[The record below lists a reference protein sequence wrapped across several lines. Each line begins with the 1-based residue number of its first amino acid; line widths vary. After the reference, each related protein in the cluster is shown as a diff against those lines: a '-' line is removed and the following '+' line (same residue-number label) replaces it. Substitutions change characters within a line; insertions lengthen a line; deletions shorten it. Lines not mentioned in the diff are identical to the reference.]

1 VFLPSVGA
9 KPGVPPAIWYTT
21 VWVHNPNATAANV
34 TFYLLERQANP
45 TPMSFT
51 DTIQP
56 GDTAKYDNAVQL
68 MFARQTFGA
77 LRVTSNVKV
86 LVGSRIYSQSGAL
99 KDSVGQFFAGTPASF
114 AIGSGQSAE
123 LLGVY
128 GTLPSADSTFRYN
141 YGFVETT
148 GTGTCQVKVTV
159 KDPTGA
165 AVGNKTYTV
174 HQWEQMQKTFKDEFP
189 SLSTPNARLT
199 VEVTSG
205 TGKVIAFGSGVA
217 NGSQDPATFEMAFR
231 DDLLAENASGGSIT
245 GVTAGAGL
253 TGGGTSGNVTVNVG
267 AGAGIAV
274 GVDTVAI
281 ADAGVTSAK
290 LADGA
295 VTTAKISPAGGAN
308 GKVLK
313 HNGTAV
319 VWGDENAG
327 GFTLPYGGTG
337 SNAWILFSVSN
348 TGAGPSIGGQG
359 TGGPGVRGTSTDSSG
374 VVGESMNAFGVWA
387 HSTKAAGVFSQSEA
401 TGPNGMGVYGYC
413 PTGEGVHGDSLSGD
427 GVEGTS
433 DGGRGVVGTS
443 GHGHG
448 VLGEGSGVLAAVFG
462 KGNSGGEGV
471 VGTSVGNIGV
481 KGSTS
486 NNYAGVA
493 GYNTGTAA
501 GVYGKSTSSSGVL
514 GESSTGDGVHGVS
527 GKWGVYGKG
536 GSAAWGVVGSLNE
549 GVAGI
554 SGTGATGNAGF
565 FDGKVTVTGTLTKP
579 AGSFKIDH
587 PLDPANK
594 YLYHSFVE
602 SPDMKNVYDGNVVTD
617 ERGFATVTLP
627 DWFEALNRDFRYQL
641 TVLGGGEVWAQ
652 ARIARKIESNAFVI
666 QTSAPRIEVSWQVT
680 GIRQDAWANAH
691 RIQVEEEKPELEQGT
706 YLHPEL
712 FGQPEDKGVEWVTHP
727 EIMRQMKE
735 NQAKAALQPE

>member
-1 VFLPSVGA
+1 M
-9 KPGVPPAIWYTT
+9 GVDGYC
-21 VWVHNPNATAANV
+21 ATG
-34 TFYLLERQANP
+34 R
-45 TPMSFT
+45 
-51 DTIQP
+51 
-56 GDTAKYDNAVQL
+56 
-68 MFARQTFGA
+68 
-77 LRVTSNVKV
+77 
-86 LVGSRIYSQSGAL
+86 
-99 KDSVGQFFAGTPASF
+99 
-114 AIGSGQSAE
+114 
-123 LLGVY
+123 GVY
-128 GTLPSADSTFRYN
+128 G
-141 YGFVETT
+141 E
-148 GTGTCQVKVTV
+148 
-159 KDPTGA
+159 
-165 AVGNKTYTV
+165 
-174 HQWEQMQKTFKDEFP
+174 
-189 SLSTPNARLT
+189 
-199 VEVTSG
+199 
-205 TGKVIAFGSGVA
+205 
-217 NGSQDPATFEMAFR
+217 
-231 DDLLAENASGGSIT
+231 
-245 GVTAGAGL
+245 
-253 TGGGTSGNVTVNVG
+253 
-267 AGAGIAV
+267 
-274 GVDTVAI
+274 
-281 ADAGVTSAK
+281 
-290 LADGA
+290 
-295 VTTAKISPAGGAN
+295 
-308 GKVLK
+308 
-313 HNGTAV
+313 
-319 VWGDENAG
+319 
-327 GFTLPYGGTG
+327 
-337 SNAWILFSVSN
+337 
-348 TGAGPSIGGQG
+348 
-359 TGGPGVRGTSTDSSG
+359 
-374 VVGESMNAFGVWA
+374 
-387 HSTKAAGVFSQSEA
+387 
-401 TGPNGMGVYGYC
+401 
-413 PTGEGVHGDSLSGD
+413 SLSGD